1 MQNSGVE
8 KLIKHLILSGDTSG
22 LRELIVNP
30 SWEQPADLL
39 IYPPS
44 QQKPGQQ

>member
-30 SWEQPADLL
+30 SWEQPTNLL
-39 IYPPS
+39 IYPIP
-44 QQKPGQQ
+44 QEKPGQH

>member
-30 SWEQPADLL
+30 SWEKPSDLL
-39 IYPPS
+39 VYPIP
-44 QQKPGQQ
+44 QQKTGQQ